1 MKLDFYSSK
10 RYTYIVADNVTFR
23 KREKG
28 YPQVN
33 EVPFERVDPRTF
45 TYSSPVFS
53 IDIEHEVDEKFIKE
67 GYAQFCEFSKN
78 THRDK
83 KNEDEKERKAL
94 EADFKTLEDEIKGGK
109 VFEANVENIRRILL
123 YLNSM
128 NWGMWRLPKM
138 SIGYSAHQYDC
149 DGRQASTITLD
160 IPIDYYG
167 EKVAK
172 FKVGGGRLHL
182 TKYKFV

>member
-1 MKLDFYSSK
+1 MKLDFYSTK

-78 THRDK
+78 THRIK
-83 KNEDEKERKAL
+83 KMRMKKKEKLLKPILKLLKRKL
-94 EADFKTLEDEIKGGK
+94 KEVK
-109 VFEANVENIRRILL
+109 
-123 YLNSM
+123 YLKQM
-128 NWGMWRLPKM
+128 
-138 SIGYSAHQYDC
+138 
-149 DGRQASTITLD
+149 
-160 IPIDYYG
+160 
-167 EKVAK
+167 
-172 FKVGGGRLHL
+172 
-182 TKYKFV
+182 